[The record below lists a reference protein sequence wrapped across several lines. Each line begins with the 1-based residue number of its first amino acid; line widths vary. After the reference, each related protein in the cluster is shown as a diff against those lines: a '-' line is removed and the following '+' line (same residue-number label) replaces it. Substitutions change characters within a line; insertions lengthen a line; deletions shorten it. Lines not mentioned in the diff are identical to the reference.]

1 MQFNACDN
9 VNFHFED
16 TNDNSGQVECKVL
29 KSQIL
34 NKNVREIL
42 GNISDIFIS
51 RVFIFINRY
60 EFRINVKSYSRR
72 CETDVLVAM

>member
-16 TNDNSGQVECKVL
+16 DNTGQVECNVL

>member
-9 VNFHFED
+9 VNLHFKD
-16 TNDNSGQVECKVL
+16 DNSGQVECKVL
-29 KSQIL
+29 KSLIL